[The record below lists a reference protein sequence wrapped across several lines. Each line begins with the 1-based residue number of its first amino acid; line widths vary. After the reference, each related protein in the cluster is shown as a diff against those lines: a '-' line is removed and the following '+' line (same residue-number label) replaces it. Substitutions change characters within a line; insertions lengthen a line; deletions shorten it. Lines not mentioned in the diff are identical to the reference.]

1 METRPL
7 TSGCCD
13 RTTDSDIDLSGCLSR
28 NITMTSGGSTGHSDQ
43 FGLSCNKAL
52 VSGSSPDHRHPNDF
66 RWQHTPGTSTQT
78 ILSTPAATAPWTQ
91 TWLSVAAWAGTSPWP
106 QVAAQ
111 TPHIRLFLS
120 SRLLFHLS
128 SLCANSSSSL
138 SHLQCTFA
146 HRGGACHGLWAGA
159 LLNIFNELVN
169 LFLLL

>member
-13 RTTDSDIDLSGCLSR
+13 RTTDSDIDPRGRLSR
-28 NITMTSGGSTGHSDQ
+28 IITMTSGGSTGHSDQ

-78 ILSTPAATAPWTQ
+78 LLSTPAATAPWTQ

-111 TPHIRLFLS
+111 TPHIRLLLT

-138 SHLQCTFA
+138 SHLQRTYAPRRATCP
-146 HRGGACHGLWAGA
+146 GLCAGA
-159 LLNIFNELVN
+159 LVNIFNELLS